1 MVSTPATAVQNFL
14 RAIGEASSQ
23 TDVENYIES
32 RLELVRLCSMTTV
45 LDIVAHSRRLVD
57 ADIFEH
63 LNERTG
69 NMDPIGVCNTE
80 YELFC
85 EVGAIWLANQ
95 HRMRPFQPQPHMNCR
110 QRRLFQQ
117 NRRDLG
123 TAIVDSNVNS
133 NTFFKTAWKKHLWLG
148 DSGASCH
155 MTNDDTGMFDCCYMD
170 SYLTLGNGQR
180 IYSGKIGKKKVT
192 VVHVDGSTVDIVLLD
207 CKFVPD
213 LHVNLFSIT
222 KALSDGWE
230 LSNRGLSIVL
240 QTPDLEVIFDCVMK
254 TENGYV
260 TGVAMVPT
268 FNTDIVAMK
277 KHTCDPCLSPLG
289 GESTFKRNQHL
300 SPLGGETASNYL
312 GDKFCIQSSTCQE
325 DVEARDGP
333 SNNAL
338 NCSKHICKNFVST
351 LLDGDPSVA
360 RQKCTFTMQGYNI
373 KEIKESNFWYMVIK
387 KNEKQKSLDKIDS
400 FFNDQNVMVNKI
412 LSYIEIL
419 CHNKRVYYN
428 TDIYNLSSH
437 HVFKLTHINTV
448 TWENGEQISKHGETR
463 LLNYSILIKDDVQI
477 KEFILTSS
485 EVYHVQQLIFENYS
499 GF

>member
-1 MVSTPATAVQNFL
+1 
-14 RAIGEASSQ
+14 
-23 TDVENYIES
+23 
-32 RLELVRLCSMTTV
+32 
-45 LDIVAHSRRLVD
+45 
-57 ADIFEH
+57 
-63 LNERTG
+63 
-69 NMDPIGVCNTE
+69 
-80 YELFC
+80 
-85 EVGAIWLANQ
+85 
-95 HRMRPFQPQPHMNCR
+95 
-110 QRRLFQQ
+110 
-117 NRRDLG
+117 
-123 TAIVDSNVNS
+123 
-133 NTFFKTAWKKHLWLG
+133 
-148 DSGASCH
+148 
-155 MTNDDTGMFDCCYMD
+155 
-170 SYLTLGNGQR
+170 
-180 IYSGKIGKKKVT
+180 
-192 VVHVDGSTVDIVLLD
+192 VDIVLLD